1 MRLLLDESVPWV
13 LRHHPETRIGR
24 HALQIPGYTANYLH
38 PLEVTLPLWMSKGDR
53 AKRRDL
59 FVRLNRHQV
68 LHGEPVDYGTE
79 ENSLKAIS
87 LLNYLHWILSQAT
100 KQRPIREE

>member
-1 MRLLLDESVPWV
+1 
-13 LRHHPETRIGR
+13 
-24 HALQIPGYTANYLH
+24 
-38 PLEVTLPLWMSKGDR
+38 MSNLTIEAR
-53 AKRRDL
+53 ASKIW
-59 FVRLNRHQV
+59 FE
-68 LHGEPVDYGTE
+68 LHGESVDYGTE